1 MTIRILFT
9 KQKEQKK
16 KKQKEF
22 QVISF
27 SLELKVYVPVHPVH
41 SPILEVVNVQDAPIS
56 PTLL

>member
-9 KQKEQKK
+9 KQKEQN

-27 SLELKVYVPVHPVH
+27 SLELKVYAPVHPVH